1 MIGQT
6 ILQYEILEKSRPEL
20 GSGRGC
26 SFRSANGTA
35 LGEVRNFPT
44 SVSSPEGMA
53 LPRVVENFRIPLKR
67 SGSGRCGI

>member
-6 ILQYEILEKSRPEL
+6 ISQYEILEKSRPEQ

-26 SFRSANGTA
+26 SFRSLNGTA

-44 SVSSPEGMA
+44 SVSQ
-53 LPRVVENFRIPLKR
+53 RVVENFRIPLKR
-67 SGSGRCGI
+67 SGSGRWGR